1 MNWFEQLTGLDP
13 DANMG
18 SFEAMLVTAIGIAV
32 IAVGGFVFSRRRAK
46 PSAR

>member
-1 MNWFEQLTGLDP
+1 MNWFEELTGLDP

-18 SFEAMLVTAIGIAV
+18 TFEAMLATVIGIAV
-32 IAVGGFVFSRRRAK
+32 MAVGAFVFSRRRAK